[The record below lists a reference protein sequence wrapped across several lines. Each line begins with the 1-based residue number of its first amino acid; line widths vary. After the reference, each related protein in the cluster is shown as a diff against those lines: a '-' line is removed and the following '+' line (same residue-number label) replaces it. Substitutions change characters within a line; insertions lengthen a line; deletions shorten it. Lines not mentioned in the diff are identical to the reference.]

1 MFLTIYEGKLNIVK
15 NIGTQI
21 YKVCEIAFQL
31 SVKKITYL
39 TNEMVRIGALNC
51 LQGSVLVNWHLS
63 VISYSLIAFNNKF
76 PNNLLN
82 FKS

>member
-1 MFLTIYEGKLNIVK
+1 MPKMKDGLTLGKGSNLIFLTWKSMFLTIYEGKLNIVK

-51 LQGSVLVNWHLS
+51 LQRSVLVNWH
-63 VISYSLIAFNNKF
+63 
-76 PNNLLN
+76 
-82 FKS
+82 